1 MKTKVQNGTDWKRII
16 CSLFTSEHQNQTK
29 SQNENLEIEQITRNR
44 RDRSQGN
51 HSAFGFRTEFE
62 YGFTDSFQGA
72 LYINTGHM
80 AAKGA
85 PDDDDVQGISTEFIY
100 RVSSPYTDPIGFA
113 LYFEPAFDAHDL
125 HNGLKYDLSFEN
137 EFRLIFQKNFFDD
150 TLVVAFNT
158 IAEIEFIRFEGEE
171 GYNG

>member
-1 MKTKVQNGTDWKRII
+1 MKILKLLLVFVSLIATSSPPLAGEGYFSRFYTTDTNPKGV
-16 CSLFTSEHQNQTK
+16 F
-29 SQNENLEIEQITRNR
+29 EIEQITRNR

-51 HSAFGFRTEFE
+51 YSAFDLRTEFE
-62 YGFTDSFQGA
+62 CGFTDSFQGA

-137 EFRLIFQKNFFDD
+137 EFRLI
-150 TLVVAFNT
+150 
-158 IAEIEFIRFEGEE
+158 
-171 GYNG
+171 